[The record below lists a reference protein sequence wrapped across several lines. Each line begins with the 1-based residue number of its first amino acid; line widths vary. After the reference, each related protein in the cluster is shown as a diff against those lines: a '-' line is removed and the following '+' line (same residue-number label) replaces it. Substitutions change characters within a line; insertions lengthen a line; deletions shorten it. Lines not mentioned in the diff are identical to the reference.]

1 MNTVYGSDLQV
12 RVYIDYVR
20 LTKEG
25 KESFEMQLKELHL
38 LYPIQKQYNGGDR
51 LSVVYIMKDKTVISY
66 L

>member
-1 MNTVYGSDLQV
+1 M
-12 RVYIDYVR
+12 YIDYVR

-38 LYPIQKQYNGGDR
+38 LYLIQKQYNGGDR
-51 LSVVYIMKDKTVISY
+51 LSVIYIMKDKTVISY